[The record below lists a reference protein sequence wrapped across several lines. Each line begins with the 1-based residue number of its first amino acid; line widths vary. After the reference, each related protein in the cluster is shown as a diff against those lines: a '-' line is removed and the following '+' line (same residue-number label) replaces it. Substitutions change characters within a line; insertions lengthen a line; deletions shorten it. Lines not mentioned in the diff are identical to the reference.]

1 MTGDDY
7 WQIEMIEM
15 DFEKVTWYPA
25 FTPLEQ
31 ILLTF

>member
-1 MTGDDY
+1 MTIDKLT
-7 WQIEMIEM
+7 IEMIEM

-31 ILLTF
+31 ILRTF